1 MDFLYLSKKN
11 VMRILVILFFLCT
24 SLTLFA
30 QANEPPA
37 AAELDAK
44 YAEDVASLDAI
55 MAALYE
61 VISGDAGVK
70 RDWDRFRYLF
80 VEDARLIPTGKNQE
94 GEVGFRI
101 MSPDGYAERSGAW
114 LEENGFHEVEIHR
127 VVEEY
132 GSLVHL
138 FSTYESYRS
147 KADEEPFARGINS
160 IQLMNDGDRW
170 WILHIYWLGETEEL
184 PLPEKY
190 LPKE

>member
-1 MDFLYLSKKN
+1 MRTLLLALLLS
-11 VMRILVILFFLCT
+11 T
-24 SLTLFA
+24 TASLFA
-30 QANEPPA
+30 QAEEPM
-37 AAELDAK
+37 AETKESPYAK
-44 YAEDVASLDAI
+44 DVVSLDAI
-55 MAALYE
+55 MSALYG
-61 VISGDAGVK
+61 VISGDAGEK

-80 VEDARLIPTGKNQE
+80 VEEARLMPSGKNPE
-94 GEVGFRI
+94 GEVGYRI
-101 MSPDGYAERSGAW
+101 LSPDGYVERSGAW

-160 IQLMNDGDRW
+160 IQLMNDGNRW

-184 PLPEKY
+184 PLPAKY
-190 LPKE
+190 LPKG